1 MKKKYLV
8 FFIFIIIS
16 LNLLAQNNTLPIEKL
31 GDYSANF
38 FDIQN
43 LFYEHT
49 KGQNTDSI
57 EGWKQF
63 KRWEW
68 FWETRVL
75 PDGTFPDYSIYREN
89 FINFMNENLD
99 KIAGNWTEVGPYT
112 YPSNVMGMGRI
123 KCIAFH
129 PDNENIIYAGAPT
142 GGLWQ
147 SNDGGENWFTNTDFI
162 IDCGISAI
170 AIDYTNPDIIY
181 VGTGGGYNG
190 KPGIGVMK
198 SIDGGESWAILNESI
213 GNHSVHK
220 LIMHPTN
227 PNILLATSYYG
238 IYRTINGGEN
248 WAKTDISYEALV
260 RSLIFHP
267 TNPDIVYSSYNNK
280 AFRSTDN
287 GETWNLIRNFNGLI
301 KLAISPLNPNY
312 LYCMVKEDGFYK
324 STEKGEDFEKIS
336 DCNYETSIYPYR
348 DFFSLFL
355 YFSVLKVHPNNPD
368 MIYFADQNFWRS
380 LDGGITWTHQMP
392 HIHVD
397 FHAIEINSNNKF
409 YISNDGGIYYSDNN
423 CQSGHFISN
432 GLGIQQMYRIGL
444 NRFFQSYHLV
454 TGCQDNGSHN
464 YTVGLGWTNIAGG
477 DGTECFSETTEID
490 DWTIIFDYT
499 SWQYGNMYRQ
509 SQFDKRRKICS
520 KDVTNE
526 TGTFITPFIKPTAS
540 SMFAGYHNIWRNTN
554 ALAQNYED
562 VENSWEKISNI
573 DKGQCHLLEA
583 SAANNNI
590 LYAYYRG
597 YNGFFYRTNNAFSE
611 NPTWTIIN
619 KPINEDIYIKD
630 IETNP
635 FNEDIVYVVQE
646 NKIWKS
652 NNKGIEWFD
661 ISGDLCD
668 IPINCIEINPQS
680 DEGLYIGTDFGI
692 FYKNANMENW
702 VPFNAGLPPII
713 ISDIEITD
721 AHFTNNYIVVATY
734 GRGVWK
740 SEVACNTTEAIDLHI
755 SGTLESSFRHAESTI
770 TSDAFIPSGTNVTF
784 RAGKSIRLTSGFHA
798 KGNFRAYIEPCVEE
812 KSIQIPNLPRNPY
825 NKKNQNKLIIE
836 KKTKNNDFIIYP
848 NPANNYI
855 IIKQRNQYVDIDK
868 IEIINIFGKTILKKD
883 NISTIDVLI
892 DIINIPEGLYLVKIY
907 TKNNNF
913 TQKLIIH

>member
-1 MKKKYLV
+1 MKKKYL
-8 FFIFIIIS
+8 FFLIFIITS
-16 LNLLAQNNTLPIEKL
+16 LNLFAQNNTLPFEKL

-43 LFYEHT
+43 LFYKHS
-49 KGQNTDSI
+49 KGQDIDSI

-75 PDGTFPDYSIYREN
+75 PDGTFPNYNTYRDN
-89 FINFMNENLD
+89 FINFMNNNLD
-99 KIAGNWTEVGPYT
+99 KVAGNWQEVGPYT
-112 YPSNVMGMGRI
+112 YPANLKGMGRI

-147 SNDGGENWFTNTDFI
+147 SNNGGENWFTNTDFI
-162 IDCGISAI
+162 IDCGVSAI

-181 VGTGGGYNG
+181 VGTGGGYKG
-190 KPGIGVMK
+190 KHGVGVMK
-198 SIDGGESWAILNESI
+198 SIDGGESWTIINDSI
-213 GNHSVHK
+213 GNHSVYK

-227 PNILLATSYYG
+227 PNILLAASRYG

-248 WAKTDISYEALV
+248 WTKTDITYSAFV
-260 RSLIFHP
+260 RSLVFHP
-267 TNPDIVYSSYNNK
+267 TNPDIVYFSYNSK
-280 AFRSTDN
+280 AFKSTDN
-287 GETWNLIRNFNGLI
+287 GETWNLIKIFNGLI
-301 KLAISPLNPNY
+301 KLAISPSDPNN
-312 LYCMVKEDGFYK
+312 LYCMVRDDGFYK
-324 STEKGEDFEKIS
+324 SIEFGENFEKIS
-336 DCNYETSIYPYR
+336 DCNY
-348 DFFSLFL
+348 DKFFSLFY
-355 YFSVLKVHPNNPD
+355 YFSVLKINPFNSNI
-368 MIYFADQNFWRS
+368 IYFGAQKLWMSF
-380 LDGGITWTHQMP
+380 DGGITWKKRMEN
-392 HIHVD
+392 IHVD
-397 FHAIEINSNNKF
+397 FHDIMISNINGAKV
-409 YISNDGGIYYSDNN
+409 ITSNDGGIYYSDDN
-423 CQSGHFISN
+423 CLTHHFISK
-432 GLGIQQMYRIGL
+432 GLGIQQMYKIGL
-444 NRFFQSYHLV
+444 NQSLYSYHFV

-464 YTVGLGWTNIAGG
+464 YTAGLGWENITDG

-490 DWTIIFDYT
+490 DWTIIYDFT
-499 SWQYGNMYRQ
+499 SSQYGSMYRK
-509 SQFDKRRKICS
+509 SQFDRSRTICS
-520 KDVTNE
+520 KYVTNE
-526 TGTFITPFIKPTAS
+526 TGTFITPFIKPTAN

-562 VENSWEKISNI
+562 VKNSWEKISNI
-573 DKGQCHLLEA
+573 DKGECRLLE
-583 SAANNNI
+583 SSVANNNI
-590 LYAYYRG
+590 LYAYYRSD
-597 YNGFFYRTNNAFSE
+597 NGFYRTNNAFSE

-619 KPINEDIYIKD
+619 KPTNDEYIKD

-635 FNEDIVYVVQE
+635 FDENIVYVVQG

-668 IPINCIEINPQS
+668 IPINCIEINPES
-680 DEGLYIGTDFGI
+680 DEGLYLGTDFGV

-713 ISDIEITD
+713 ITDIEIAD
-721 AHFTNNYIVVATY
+721 IPILKNIIKVATY
-734 GRGVWK
+734 GRGVWE
-740 SEVACNTTEAIDLHI
+740 SEVACNTTEAIDLYI
-755 SGTLESSFRHAESTI
+755 TGTLASSFRHAESTI

-784 RAGKSIRLTSGFHA
+784 RAGKSITLEPGFETELGA
-798 KGNFRAYIEPCVEE
+798 EFTAEIVACVEE

-836 KKTKNNDFIIYP
+836 KETINNDFIIYP

-855 IIKQRNQYVDIDK
+855 IIKPKNQYIDIDK
-868 IEIINIFGKTILKKD
+868 IEIVNIFGRIVLKKD
-883 NISTIDVLI
+883 YITTIDVFI
-892 DIINIPEGLYLVKIY
+892 DIINIPGGLYLVKIY